1 MAPARPQPKGYIHQR
16 GSRYWIAVP
25 RGTDPVTKRYRYVYD
40 SAATREEAERKRV
53 ELIERLA
60 EGREPA
66 EKATVSMLLDRWM
79 DVADLALSTRV
90 THESYIERII
100 RPVLGDWPVRKLE
113 RRVDVLDQLYAHLRR
128 CGKLCDGRRFIEHRT
143 SDGAASRDA
152 VDHDCAAAGCS
163 PHVCRPMAGSTVRRI
178 HSNISAAFGF
188 AIKWG
193 WADRN
198 PADHASPP
206 RLNRPDIE
214 PPDPAQVAR
223 LLDVA
228 WKRDP
233 DFGTCPPRRWHCQ
246 PTLDAEH

>member
-1 MAPARPQPKGYIHQR
+1 MRCLPLATATAVAQRLFSALSPSTAPVWDPQAVRTRGATTAPARG
-16 GSRYWIAVP
+16 
-25 RGTDPVTKRYRYVYD
+25 
-40 SAATREEAERKRV
+40 
-53 ELIERLA
+53 
-60 EGREPA
+60 
-66 EKATVSMLLDRWM
+66 ML
-79 DVADLALSTRV
+79 
-90 THESYIERII
+90 
-100 RPVLGDWPVRKLE
+100 
-113 RRVDVLDQLYAHLRR
+113 
-128 CGKLCDGRRFIEHRT
+128 C
-143 SDGAASRDA
+143 
-152 VDHDCAAAGCS
+152 
-163 PHVCRPMAGSTVRRI
+163 PHVCLSTSASTIRRI

-233 DFGTCPPRRWHCQ
+233 DFGTFLWMAVVTGARRGELVAVRWTDIRWQEADLLIARGYVSHRGQ
-246 PTLDAEH
+246 QVIKDTKTLGARKAEGY